1 MADDSDILVKV
12 RDLHFERGDRMIFDG
27 VDLDIPRGKI
37 TAIMGPSGTGKTT
50 MLRLIGG
57 QLRPSSGTVHVE
69 GQHIAGLGHGALY
82 QIRKRMG
89 MLFQNGALLTDMNV
103 FENVA
108 FPLREHTELS
118 NDMIRDLVLM
128 KLHAVGL
135 RGARELMPSELSGGM
150 ARRVAL
156 ARAIALDPMIM
167 MYDEPFTG
175 QDPIS
180 MGVLVKLIR
189 ELNDALGLTSII
201 VSHDIAETCS
211 IADYIYL
218 LSNGKVVG
226 HGTAEELGNSSSEWA
241 QQFLNGYSDGPV
253 PFHYQ
258 AKDYLADL
266 MDGADQRAQS
276 NGSSGV
282 AS

>member
-1 MADDSDILVKV
+1 MTDSTDILVKV
-12 RDLHFERGDRMIFDG
+12 RDLHFARGDRMIFDG
-27 VDLDIPRGKI
+27 VDLDIKRGRI

-50 MLRLIGG
+50 LLRLIGG
-57 QLRPSSGTVHVE
+57 QLQPASGTVHVE
-69 GQHIAGLGHGALY
+69 NQHIAELGHSALY

-89 MLFQNGALLTDMNV
+89 MLFQNGALLTDMSV
-103 FENVA
+103 FDNVA

-118 NDMIRDLVLM
+118 EDMIHDLVLM

-135 RGARELMPSELSGGM
+135 RGARKLMPSELSGGM
-150 ARRVAL
+150 SRRVAL
-156 ARAIALDPMIM
+156 ARAIALDPMMM

-201 VSHDIAETCS
+201 VSHDIAETSS

-226 HGTAEELGNSSSEWA
+226 HGTAEELGNSSSAWA
-241 QQFLNGYSDGPV
+241 QQFLKGYSDGPV

-258 AKDYLADL
+258 AREYMADL
-266 MDGADQRAQS
+266 MDGSRGEATSQ
-276 NGSSGV
+276 
-282 AS
+282 